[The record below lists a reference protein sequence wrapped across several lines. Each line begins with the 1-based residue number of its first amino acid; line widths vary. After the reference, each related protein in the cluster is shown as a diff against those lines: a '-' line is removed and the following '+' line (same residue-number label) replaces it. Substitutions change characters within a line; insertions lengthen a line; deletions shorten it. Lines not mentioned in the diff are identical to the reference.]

1 MTSRKSA
8 KKIPKMFSVSQE
20 RAEEGRIGT
29 MGRAEDMR
37 RLGEDT
43 INSFDARV
51 ATRAAVRQSVAAMRH
66 ETAGKLNGFRQE
78 LKNVRHELR
87 RKAADLKRFLGN
99 AAASRMR
106 DFRAMHQSIRD
117 CLEAVRARQEERSRE
132 VAGMMSDFRRERE
145 AAAGHWQNMA
155 ATMLK
160 RRASATR

>member
-1 MTSRKSA
+1 MASRKRA
-8 KKIPKMFSVSQE
+8 KKAPGMFTFSQEGVSQE
-20 RAEEGRIGT
+20 GRAGT
-29 MGRAEDMR
+29 MRRADDMR
-37 RLGEDT
+37 NLAQET

-51 ATRAAVRQSVAAMRH
+51 ATRAAVRH

-106 DFRAMHQSIRD
+106 DFRAMHQSIRAR
-117 CLEAVRARQEERSRE
+117 LEAIRARQEERNRE

-145 AAAGHWQNMA
+145 AAASHWQNMA

-160 RRASATR
+160 RRASVTR